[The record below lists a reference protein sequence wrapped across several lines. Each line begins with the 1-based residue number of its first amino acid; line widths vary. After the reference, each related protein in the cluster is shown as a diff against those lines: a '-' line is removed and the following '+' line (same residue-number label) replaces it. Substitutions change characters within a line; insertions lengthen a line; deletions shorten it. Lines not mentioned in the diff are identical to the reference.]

1 MKAGILSAGEV
12 SRIRPL
18 TLTRPK
24 TMLPV
29 AGKPII
35 QYNIEALKESGIT
48 DILLIVN
55 YHEDIVK
62 EYFGDG
68 SKFGVN
74 ISYKTQE
81 DFIGTANAIS
91 YAKDFINESIMVL
104 NGDVILRRDVLKEI
118 INEFEAEKPDTLM
131 LLTEVDNPSS
141 FGVVEI
147 DGKNIKNI
155 VEKPKPEEAPS
166 NLINAGIYV
175 FNQDIF
181 SKIAETEVS
190 ERGEYEIT
198 DSVLMQVDE
207 GKNVIGLTTDNSWID
222 VGRPWELLEINE
234 DMISKIK
241 TTIKGKVE
249 KGASINGHVFLD
261 EGSIIRS
268 GVYIEGNVYI
278 GKNVD
283 VGPNCYIRGNTYLAD
298 NVHVGNAVEIK
309 NSIIMDNTNVN
320 HLSYVGDSIIGHN
333 CNIAAG
339 TNIANLRFDN
349 ANVKTNVKGERI
361 DSGRRKLGA
370 IIGDSV
376 KTGINSSLSPGVKIG
391 INSTI
396 GSGVLIY
403 EDVPSNTRVLVKQ
416 NHIIQDKNEE

>member
-1 MKAGILSAGEV
+1 MKAVILSAGEG
-12 SRIRPL
+12 SRMRPL